1 MSVKREDKTME
12 TPSLNDAYTLSEGVD
27 TFLFF
32 FSNVA
37 IRRREYINSFQRGR
51 LVGKRR
57 KRKTKNKKTILGIK
71 RRQNLF
77 KIVALGIHV
86 MMKRESNFYKYLNM
100 SKIKYKLDD
109 VVDVKLNKA

>member
-1 MSVKREDKTME
+1 MTRIHFLREWLRFFFFE
-12 TPSLNDAYTLSEGVD
+12 RRPPSSRIQTPFKEGV
-27 TFLFF
+27 
-32 FSNVA
+32 S
-37 IRRREYINSFQRGR
+37 
-51 LVGKRR
+51 LVKGE
-57 KRKTKNKKTILGIK
+57 RKTKNKKTILGIK